1 MYLWIFWY
9 KFATFN
15 GYFLIF
21 SCNSAT
27 LIYINCKNVDV
38 KKFGNEKNMKISIN
52 NSKIS
57 TIAFILLLTISA
69 IIVALPS
76 VSAQQTQMTYPYLG
90 VIPNP
95 TGVNQPVLL
104 HVGITESRSRQD
116 LGWEGMTVT
125 VIDPENVETIL
136 PVPKTDSTGGTGI
149 TWYPTKVGNYQLY
162 STFPEQTVEVTPF
175 FFGQPYNLT
184 YLESNSPVVDVVVQ
198 AEPIPYYPGHSL
210 PNEYWTRPI
219 DAQLREWSE
228 LSASWLDIPEN
239 MYSPY
244 NDGPETA
251 HILWTTPMTT
261 GGLVGGSYGGHSF
274 EIGDAYEGKF
284 TGSSG
289 QSFDSRPVIVAGNLY
304 YQESTLENPIV
315 THCVDLR
322 TGEERWAKVM
332 MDNRTIS
339 FGQLFQWEGFNMHGN
354 FAYLWIQIG
363 GGGYGGGTSD
373 WYAFDPFT
381 GDWLMTYE
389 DVPSGTNIFGPNGE
403 ILRYST
409 SGGMLRLWNSTTVV
423 MDGIGPP
430 DSGSW
435 GDNAHGRT
443 HNATIFD
450 YSVPYSA
457 PGSLSRYWYN
467 DEAVG
472 ASVSQEQVRVY
483 GISTKPENAGTL
495 LFDNTWEAPD
505 YWAAGNVSL
514 GFFGGGIIAWSQEDK
529 VAVLFIQETREHYA
543 FSLETGECLW
553 GPSEPQYY
561 LDALDDTDTA
571 STAVA
576 YGRLYRASVGGIIYC
591 YDIQTGDLEWSYE
604 VRDPYKEILWCTSWW
619 QKPVFITDGKIYCG
633 TLEHSPIDPRPRG
646 GAFVCLNATTGDVIW
661 RANGLFRQTRWGGR
675 AIIGDSVM
683 ATMDTYDQ
691 RVYAVGKGPSA
702 TTVSAPEVT
711 QSVSTP
717 VLIQGTVMDV
727 SPGTED
733 IKVTMRFPNGVPAIS
748 DASMSDW
755 MLYVYKQFEMPAD
768 AIGVE
773 VILNAVDESGVWHDI
788 DRVNTDM
795 SGSFSYR
802 WTPGVEGKYTIV
814 ATFVGSGGYFGSYA
828 ETAISVGP
836 STIADSTEFP
846 YIPTSEEIA
855 ADAAQR
861 TIAMLPPYPDV
872 PTQEAIAD
880 DAARR
885 TIAMLPA
892 YPECNPC
899 PEIPAYSIIE
909 LVLIVLVVV
918 GIVIGVYAAVIKK
931 K

>member
-1 MYLWIFWY
+1 MR
-9 KFATFN
+9 
-15 GYFLIF
+15 
-21 SCNSAT
+21 
-27 LIYINCKNVDV
+27 IN
-38 KKFGNEKNMKISIN
+38 IN
-52 NSKIS
+52 KSRIT
-57 TIAFILLLTISA
+57 TIALITILTISA

-76 VSAQQTQMTYPYLG
+76 VSAQQTKTVYPYLG

-95 TGVNQPVLL
+95 VGVNQPVLL

-125 VIDPENVETIL
+125 VIDPENVESIL

-149 TWYPTKVGNYQLY
+149 TWYPDKVGTYHLY
-162 STFPEQTVEVTPF
+162 STFHEQDILVTPF
-175 FFGQPYNLT
+175 FFGQPYNAT
-184 YLESNSPVVDVVVQ
+184 YLEADSAVVDVEVL
-198 AEPIPYYPGHSL
+198 AEARPYYPGHST

-219 DAQLREWSE
+219 DAQLREWSVV
-228 LSASWLDIPEN
+228 SASWLNTPPN

-274 EIGDAYEGKF
+274 EIGDAYEGKWQ
-284 TGSSG
+284 GSSG
-289 QSFDSRPVIVAGNLY
+289 GSFDSRPVIVAGNLY
-304 YQESTLENPIV
+304 WQESTYYEPVV
-315 THCVDLR
+315 THCVNLR
-322 TGEERWAKVM
+322 TGEELWAKVL
-332 MDNRTIS
+332 MDNRTVS
-339 FGQLFQWEGFNMHGN
+339 FGQMFQWEGFNMHGN
-354 FAYLWIQIG
+354 FDYLWIAIG
-363 GGGYGGGTSD
+363 SN

-381 GDWLMTYE
+381 GDWQMTFE
-389 DVPSGTNIFGPNGE
+389 GVPSGSNLYGPNGE
-403 ILRYST
+403 IIRYSF
-409 SGGMLRLWNSTTVV
+409 SGGNIQKWNSTLVV
-423 MDGIGPP
+423 MLGETPP

-435 GDNAHGRT
+435 GARAYMETFNASRGIEYVKPYT
-443 HNATIFD
+443 AGSAGSIQSSATWID
-450 YSVPYSA
+450 
-457 PGSLSRYWYN
+457 
-467 DEAVG
+467 DMAVG
-472 ASVSQEQVRVY
+472 ASVSLEQVTLW
-483 GISTKPENAGTL
+483 GISLVPGEEGTL

-505 YWAAGNVSL
+505 YWAEGNLTL
-514 GFFGGGIIAWSQEDK
+514 GFFGGGFIGWSQEDR
-529 VAVLFIQETREHYA
+529 VAVMFLQETQEHYG
-543 FSLETGECLW
+543 FSLETGEYLW
-553 GPSEPQYY
+553 GPTAPQYY
-561 LDALDDTDTA
+561 LDALDDTDTSSIA
-571 STAVA
+571 IG
-576 YGRLYRASVGGIIYC
+576 YGRVIRASVGGIVYC
-591 YDIQTGDLEWSYE
+591 YDIQTGNLTWTYE
-604 VRDPYKEILWCTSWW
+604 VADPYKEILWANNWW
-619 QKPVFITDGKIYCG
+619 QKPVFITDGKVYCG

-646 GAFVCLNATTGDVIW
+646 GAFVCLDIMTGDVVW

-702 TTVSAPEVT
+702 TTVSAPETT
-711 QSVSTP
+711 QSVGTP

-755 MLYVYKQFEMPAD
+755 MLHVYKQFEMPENAT
-768 AIGVE
+768 GVE
-773 VILNAVDESGVWHDI
+773 VILNAIDETGHWHDI
-788 DRVNTDM
+788 NRIDTDM
-795 SGSFSYR
+795 AGEFSYL
-802 WTPGVEGKYTIV
+802 WTPDTIGKYTIV

-836 STIADSTEFP
+836 VPAYTG
-846 YIPTSEEIA
+846 PTQEEIA

-885 TIAMLPA
+885 TIAMLPQ
-892 YPECNPC
+892 YPQPQ
-899 PEIPAYSIIE
+899 EIPAIPAYLTID
-909 LVLIVLVVV
+909 LVIIVLAVV
-918 GIVIGVYAAVIKK
+918 GIVLGLYAVLIKK